1 MSEKN
6 LNWKE
11 YEFITKY
18 IYETLG
24 KEAGVKV
31 EGYGNSFKVLG
42 KSGVKHQIDVL
53 TSHSDGI
60 HTYKTAIECKYVGKK
75 ISKDAIMKL
84 SGTIEDSD
92 IQKGVVVSKKGF
104 TPDAIA
110 FAKSKNIGLVELR
123 EFEEKDKEA
132 TPGEF
137 DVAYLDVVVSTSLTR
152 PEIINITIEY
162 LDAPQNEQEQIN
174 IYAHIIR
181 LPNGNLIPFTDYTK
195 AFQDE
200 LHHQNMLFKPITK
213 RYDVSGAL
221 INKLANTTKEI
232 TGVTFTGV
240 LKKID
245 SNHNLKFTIVDKV
258 WLIMKSIFE
267 GKIFRISENGI
278 IEKDKE

>member
-1 MSEKN
+1 MPEKN

-18 IYETLG
+18 IYEALG
-24 KEAGVKV
+24 KEHGVKV
-31 EGYGNSFKVLG
+31 EGYGNTCKVEG

-53 TSHSDGI
+53 TSHYEGK
-60 HTYKTAIECKYVGKK
+60 HTYKTAIECKYLGKK
-75 ISKDAIMKL
+75 INKDTVMKL
-84 SGTIEDSD
+84 AVIIEDAD
-92 IQKGVVVSKKGF
+92 IHKGIIVSKKGF
-104 TPDAIA
+104 TKDAMAIA
-110 FAKSKNIGLVELR
+110 IAKNIGLVELR
-123 EFEEKDKEA
+123 EFEEQDQKA
-132 TPGEF
+132 TTREF
-137 DVAYLDVVVSTSLTR
+137 DVAYLDILVSTSLTR
-152 PEIINITIEY
+152 PEIININLEY

-181 LPNGNLIPFTDYTK
+181 LPNGNLISFTDYTK

-200 LHHQNMLFKPITK
+200 LHHQNLLFKPITK

-221 INKLANTTKEI
+221 INKLTNTTKEI
-232 TGVTFTGV
+232 KGVTFTGV

-267 GKIFRISENGI
+267 GKIFRVSENGI
-278 IEKDKE
+278 IVKDK